1 MKKTNKVKMSPLGT
15 PLGNPLGYFNS
26 LKGKAKAEPK
36 QTLKKAQNGLPVKSG
51 PLSEEDTKR
60 LDLYYKNNMEKANKI
75 GKGSTPSLEGYS
87 AIPMNQRNDVE
98 NMIRTD
104 ESKSFNT
111 QKVNVKKG
119 GSVKS
124 KKK

>member
-1 MKKTNKVKMSPLGT
+1 MKKTNKE
-15 PLGNPLGYFNS
+15 NPLIFFR
-26 LKGKAKAEPK
+26 KANEARQKIVK
-36 QTLKKAQNGLPVKSG
+36 TSLKKAQDGLPVKSG

-119 GSVKS
+119 GFVNR

>member
-1 MKKTNKVKMSPLGT
+1 MKKNNKI
-15 PLGNPLGYFNS
+15 NPLTYFNN
-26 LKGKAKAEPK
+26 LKADAV
-36 QTLKKAQNGLPVKSG
+36 KKAGKDMSTYKKSLPKAQDGLPVKSG

-60 LDLYYKNNMEKANKI
+60 LDLFYKNNMEKANKI
-75 GKGSTPSLEGYS
+75 GKGSTPSLGGYS

-104 ESKSFNT
+104 ESQSFNT

-119 GSVKS
+119 GFVKS